1 MSSILRITVSYCFKT
16 HSMESYLPLSTPKLM
31 CVKPSVIRPMRFSH
45 MKTVLLLSLFVILAV
60 GSGVGLALC

>member
-1 MSSILRITVSYCFKT
+1 
-16 HSMESYLPLSTPKLM
+16 MESYLPLSTPKLM